1 MATVISPY
9 YRGGGAIQNLP
20 YWPCKFKGQE
30 VHYDNKDFCLTIP
43 GTDED
48 CAILGCL
55 IVSF

>member
-1 MATVISPY
+1 MATVTSPY

-43 GTDED
+43 E
-48 CAILGCL
+48 LMR
-55 IVSF
+55 IVLFWDV